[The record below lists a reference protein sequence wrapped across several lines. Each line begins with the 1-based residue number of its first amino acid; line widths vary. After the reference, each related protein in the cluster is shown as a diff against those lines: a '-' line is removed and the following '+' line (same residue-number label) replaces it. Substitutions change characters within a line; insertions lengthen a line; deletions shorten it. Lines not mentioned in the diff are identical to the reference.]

1 MCREE
6 NVKKKRKKASFKG
19 QLKALY
25 NQLPTS
31 HYCLVGQE
39 QKAARGNAAQ
49 PARIFKIL
57 MKVGLHK
64 DIASSSGFAELFS
77 SASSTVGAVT
87 LSKVRGIQQKLA
99 SGKVLHHRSCQLA
112 ASRGRWCGNARPGIL
127 LGDVACQV
135 WLQ

>member
-6 NVKKKRKKASFKG
+6 NVKKKKRKKASFKG

-25 NQLPTS
+25 NQLPAS

-39 QKAARGNAAQ
+39 QKAAWGNAAQ
-49 PARIFKIL
+49 PARIFKTL

-64 DIASSSGFAELFS
+64 DVASSSGFAELFS
-77 SASSTVGAVT
+77 STGSTVGAVT

-99 SGKVLHHRSCQLA
+99 SGKVFHHCSCQLA
-112 ASRGRWCGNARPGIL
+112 GCESGPMVR
-127 LGDVACQV
+127 
-135 WLQ
+135 